1 MSKAS
6 GNASNPPPGQPSHTE
21 LREENVALRTAN
33 REIGEIKATLT
44 HVERDVS
51 EIRADVR
58 KLNDLSVQMK
68 TAIFVGGGVAAVLFS
83 VFAGLFI
90 WMNGGQMNALR
101 DSIQTLSEKTAA
113 AESR

>member
-6 GNASNPPPGQPSHTE
+6 GNASNPPPGQPSPTE